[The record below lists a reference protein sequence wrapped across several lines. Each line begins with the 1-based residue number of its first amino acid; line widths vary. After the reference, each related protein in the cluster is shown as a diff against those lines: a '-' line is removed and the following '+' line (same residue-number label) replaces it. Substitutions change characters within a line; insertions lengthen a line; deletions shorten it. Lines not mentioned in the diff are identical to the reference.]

1 MSIPAYQNLEL
12 VRGDTLSV
20 VATMTSDGSTPINI
34 SGRVYSM
41 QMRTSPESS
50 TVSATFTCTV
60 TNAAAGQVTCSLPAS
75 TTANLTPQK
84 YSYDLQENASGTI
97 TTVISGF
104 IKVLPDTTR

>member
-1 MSIPAYQNLEL
+1 MSNPARQNLQL

-20 VATMTSDGSTPINI
+20 VAVMTSDGSTPIDI

-41 QMRTSPESS
+41 QMRTSPESPA
-50 TVSATFTCTV
+50 VSATFTCTV
-60 TNAAAGQVTCSLPAS
+60 TNPTAGEVTCFLPAS
-75 TTANLTPQK
+75 DTENLTPQK

-104 IKVLPDTTR
+104 VKVIPDTTR